1 MAAWL
6 WDDLVVD
13 EEKFNE
19 AAQQMEDLKRRT
31 NALKEK
37 LSGMYDELA
46 SAMDTPAGKEIQLE
60 AKNVLLKPVEN
71 MSLVVGHI
79 SDTLN
84 LIIGSGYYKD
94 VFTGF
99 EELSH
104 LF

>member
-19 AAQQMEDLKRRT
+19 AAQQMEDLKKRT

-60 AKNVLLKPVEN
+60 AKNVLLKRKRY
-71 MSLVVGHI
+71 I
-79 SDTLN
+79 R
-84 LIIGSGYYKD
+84 IR
-94 VFTGF
+94 
-99 EELSH
+99 
-104 LF
+104 

>member
-13 EEKFNE
+13 EEKFNS
-19 AAQQMEDLKRRT
+19 AAQQMENLKKRT
-31 NALKEK
+31 NDLRDK
-37 LSGMYDELA
+37 LSAMYDDL
-46 SAMDTPAGKEIQLE
+46 STAMNTPAGKEVQLE

-84 LIIGSGYYKD
+84 LIIGNGYYKD

>member
-19 AAQQMEDLKRRT
+19 AAQQMEDLKKRT

-60 AKNVLLKPVEN
+60 AKNVLL
-71 MSLVVGHI
+71 L
-79 SDTLN
+79 TRQ
-84 LIIGSGYYKD
+84 
-94 VFTGF
+94 
-99 EELSH
+99 
-104 LF
+104 

>member
-19 AAQQMEDLKRRT
+19 AAQQMEDLKKRT

-60 AKNVLLKPVEN
+60 AKNVLLKPV
-71 MSLVVGHI
+71 MSWR
-79 SDTLN
+79 
-84 LIIGSGYYKD
+84 
-94 VFTGF
+94 
-99 EELSH
+99 
-104 LF
+104 